1 MLLGNGKEFQFFD
14 LKNISPQDRERI
26 MRRGEEDIS
35 EQLQIAR
42 EISDDVR
49 DNGDAAVIKY
59 TEKFDRAKLTA
70 ESLRIKPEEIE
81 EGYKNVSPQV
91 REALEFA
98 ANNIRSFHQKQMP
111 QPLWFTETSP
121 GIMAGE
127 QTNPVPDIALY
138 VPRGKGS
145 FPSVMLMM
153 AIPAVVA
160 QVPRVV
166 VLTPP
171 NEEGNLDPAVLAAAR
186 ICGVSEI
193 YKAGGIQGVA
203 AVAYGTE
210 TIPKCTKIIGPGSS
224 FVTAAKRVL
233 SDLIDAG
240 TPAGPSEGII
250 LADESADFEKAGL
263 DLMIEAEHGP
273 DSAALLVTHS
283 RELAEKVM
291 NFVAGQLPKLSE
303 QRRNFAETVFSLYG
317 GVILTQSLQESID
330 FVNEYAPEHMEI
342 MTRDPWAV
350 LPQIKN
356 AGEILL
362 GENTPI
368 TLANFV
374 VGVNAILPTGRSA
387 RTHSSVT
394 VHDFLKKTSV
404 GYASKEGFESA
415 RKHALEIA
423 RIEGF
428 ETHALAVEERK

>member
-1 MLLGNGKEFQFFD
+1 MMLSNGKEFQFFK
-14 LKNISPQDRERI
+14 LKEMTQVDRERI

-35 EQLQIAR
+35 EQLKIAR
-42 EISDDVR
+42 EISDQVKEA
-49 DNGDAAVIKY
+49 GDAALIKY
-59 TEKFDRAKLTA
+59 TEKFDQAKLT
-70 ESLRIKPEEIE
+70 PETIRVKAQEIE
-81 EGYKNVSPQV
+81 AGYQAVSPQV

-98 ANNIRSFHQKQMP
+98 AENIRIFHEKQMP

-127 QTNPVPDIALY
+127 QTNPVPDIAIY

-160 QVPRVV
+160 KVPRIV

-171 NEEGNLDPAVLAAAR
+171 NQEGNLDPAVLAAAK
-186 ICGVSEI
+186 ISGVDEI
-193 YKAGGIQGVA
+193 YKVGGIQGVA

-210 TIPKCTKIIGPGSS
+210 TVPKCSKIIGPGSS
-224 FVTAAKRVL
+224 YVTAAKRVL
-233 SDLIDAG
+233 SDQIDVG

-250 LADESADFEKAGL
+250 LADQFADFQKVGL

-273 DSAALLVTHS
+273 DSAALLLTHS
-283 RELAEKVM
+283 EDLAIKVRD
-291 NFVAGQLPKLSE
+291 FVGGQLEKLSD
-303 QRRNFAETVFSLYG
+303 QRREFAETVFSLYG
-317 GVILTQSLQESID
+317 GVILTDSLQESID
-330 FVNEYAPEHMEI
+330 FINEYAPEHMEI
-342 MTRDPWAV
+342 MTQDPWAV

-356 AGEILL
+356 AGEVLI
-362 GENTPI
+362 GENAPI

-374 VGVNAILPTGRSA
+374 VGVNAILPTGKSA

-404 GYASKEGFESA
+404 GYASKEGFENA

-423 RIEGF
+423 KIEGF
-428 ETHALAVEERK
+428 ETHALAIEERK